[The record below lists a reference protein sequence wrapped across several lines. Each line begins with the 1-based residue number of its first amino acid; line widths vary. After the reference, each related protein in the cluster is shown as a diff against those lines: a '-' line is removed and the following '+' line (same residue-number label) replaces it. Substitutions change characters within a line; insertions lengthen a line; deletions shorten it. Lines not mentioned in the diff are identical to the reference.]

1 MDFAN
6 QTGGSLWGNLPRNI
20 SAERTAALLKR
31 SLTSSRQS
39 TPGKLNGCPDSYSSM
54 ARKCPVNGGVNGK
67 IIKYHQIYQMKWE
80 KK

>member
-1 MDFAN
+1 VGKPSKEHLCRAN
-6 QTGGSLWGNLPRNI
+6 GSSFEEIPHLV
-20 SAERTAALLKR
+20 ETVD
-31 SLTSSRQS
+31 SR
-39 TPGKLNGCPDSYSSM
+39 KVRIGCPDSYSSM